1 MSLQCASCETPFE
14 LGDGYCEVCGVSLAN
29 AQTVTRTTTQTIAQT
44 IAQTVVKAVGD
55 SNPASSPTTNQ
66 TPCTNCGS
74 LDIDPDGFCNQCGHR
89 NPTARDHQ
97 EVVFDANFAAISDR
111 GIRHSRNEDAFTID
125 RLPDGTHVLVV
136 CDGVSSSTDPGSASS
151 LASQTACQSIVQD
164 LNQGI
169 LPEVALKNAIARA
182 STAVTDL
189 GKKLKAKGEP
199 PSTTIVCAIAL
210 PPTSDNVTVHLAW
223 VGDSRAYWLS
233 DAASEGSMALT
244 QDHSWMNE
252 VVAAGEM
259 TLPEAEASPNAHAI
273 TRWLGADSYNDDGPS
288 HDEPSFAK
296 HIVTQPGQ
304 LMVCSDGLWNY
315 APEVSELQNLM
326 HGALMHQ
333 SPTDRDTI
341 YQIKHCLNFALKC
354 GGQDNITIAVLNIPD
369 K

>member
-1 MSLQCASCETPFE
+1 MNLQCASCETPFE
-14 LGDGYCEVCGVSLAN
+14 LGDGYCEVCGIALTVAQTT
-29 AQTVTRTTTQTIAQT
+29 AQTVAQT
-44 IAQTVVKAVGD
+44 TAQTVVKAVGD

-111 GIRHSRNEDAFTID
+111 GIRHSRNEDAFAID

-151 LASQTACQSIVQD
+151 LASQTACQSIIQD

-210 PPTSDNVTVHLAW
+210 PPTVNDVTIHLAW

-233 DAASEGSMALT
+233 DATSEGSMALT

-341 YQIKHCLNFALKC
+341 YQIKHCLDFALKC